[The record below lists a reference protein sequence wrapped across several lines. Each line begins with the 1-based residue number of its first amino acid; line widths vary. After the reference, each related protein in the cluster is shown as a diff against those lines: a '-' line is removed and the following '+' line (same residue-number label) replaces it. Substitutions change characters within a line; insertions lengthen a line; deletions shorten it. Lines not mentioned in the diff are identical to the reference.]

1 MRQKGFLIFILLIIL
16 MVAGYFRYKFLSSGS
31 SPRGCTTEARICPDG
46 SAVGRSGP
54 KCEFEACPTSKPSSA
69 PTVIEKGTVSGRLC
83 YPSSFLPPGEI
94 VAKDL
99 DSGKTYTQDYVG
111 SMAGGKL
118 TYTFELPAGI
128 YHLKYQAHASTKDT
142 SIFTS
147 GYFDECAKTMHTDQ
161 CTPDSGHINIGV
173 EVVSKEEIQNV
184 DLCDFYYNPT
194 QEQSLNQNF

>member
-1 MRQKGFLIFILLIIL
+1 

-99 DSGKTYTQDYVG
+99 DSGKIYTQDYVG

-118 TYTFELPAGI
+118 TYTFELPTGI
-128 YHLKYQAHASTKDT
+128 YHLKYQAHASTKDA

-147 GYFDECAKTMHTDQ
+147 GYFDECAKTMHTNE
-161 CTPDSGHINIGV
+161 CTPDDGHINIDV
-173 EVVSKEEIQNV
+173 EVEEGKEIRDV

-194 QEQSLNQNF
+194 QEKLLNQNF